1 MVFRFRTRLCI
12 QNWFHCMS
20 IHRKGLDQEKKK
32 RCKCLID
39 KRSMLNI
46 WIYIFYIK
54 FEKTLP
60 IIIFS
65 ERMASIS
72 MPNIVVAFVGHKLYL
87 FASLKL
93 PIITP
98 WHRLLYLHSFFATL
112 SELYSSPLGS
122 QSVLERFLKAYSEIF
137 KNVLT

>member
-1 MVFRFRTRLCI
+1 
-12 QNWFHCMS
+12 MS
-20 IHRKGLDQEKKK
+20 IHRKGLDQDKKGGVNTLLIK
-32 RCKCLID
+32 GQCLCY
-39 KRSMLNI
+39 NI
-46 WIYIFYIK
+46 YFYIR

-122 QSVLERFLKAYSEIF
+122 QSVLERFLNAYSEIF
-137 KNVLT
+137 NNVLT

>member
-1 MVFRFRTRLCI
+1 
-12 QNWFHCMS
+12 MS
-20 IHRKGLDQEKKK
+20 IHRKGLDQDKKR

-39 KRSMLNI
+39 KRSMLVLHLNI
-46 WIYIFYIK
+46 YFYIR

-93 PIITP
+93 SIITP

-122 QSVLERFLKAYSEIF
+122 QSVLERFLNAYSEIF
-137 KNVLT
+137 NNVLT